1 LIISILK
8 LLLFADMAK
17 DSFLFFVNRELFRL

>member
-1 LIISILK
+1 LIISMLK

-17 DSFLFFVNRELFRL
+17 DSFLFLLTVNYSG